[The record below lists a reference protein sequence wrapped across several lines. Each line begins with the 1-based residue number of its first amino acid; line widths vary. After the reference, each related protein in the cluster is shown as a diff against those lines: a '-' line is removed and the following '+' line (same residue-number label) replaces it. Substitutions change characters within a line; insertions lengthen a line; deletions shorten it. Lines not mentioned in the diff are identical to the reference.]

1 MSAPEDSWRL
11 FVALALPEEVKARL
25 ADVQAELRCLL
36 PASSASWTRPENFHL
51 TIRFLGKV
59 TKARCEALAG
69 TLAAAAAIHR
79 PLELTAEQLG
89 CFPNVRRPH
98 VVWAGVH
105 DDGKQLE
112 RLQQD
117 VNNATAP
124 FTAEPLGKKFAG
136 HITLARIKR
145 LRQVELKHMDD
156 FIASNATRGFGQ
168 WRSVKLLLMRS
179 EPMPGGSRYTPLAK
193 LPFSPGA

>member
-11 FVALALPEEVKARL
+11 FVALALPQEVKARL
-25 ADVQAELRCLL
+25 ADVQSELRCLL
-36 PASSASWTRPENFHL
+36 HSSSASWTRPENFHL

-59 TKARCEALAG
+59 TKRRCEALACA
-69 TLAAAAAIHR
+69 LAAVAAIHT
-79 PLELTAEQLG
+79 PLELTAQRLG

-105 DDGKQLE
+105 DDRKQLE
-112 RLQQD
+112 RLQQK

-124 FTAEPLGKKFAG
+124 FTAEPPEKKLIG

-145 LRQVELKHMDD
+145 LRRVELTRVGD
-156 FIASNATRGFGQ
+156 FIAANATRGFGQ
-168 WRSVKLLLMRS
+168 WRSASLLLMRS
-179 EPMPGGSRYTPLAK
+179 EPMPTGSRYTPLAE
-193 LPFSPGA
+193 LPFPALV